1 MKLFTI
7 FCTYLFSLVF
17 IAFGIL
23 IICFSLHLITPQN
36 ILDFLIETYN
46 SSFLYSRIAV
56 LLTGVLIILVSVS
69 FVQSV
74 LGKFQKEKTIAFT
87 TSQGQ
92 VTISLSAVEDL
103 IKRLTASMFDIK
115 DVRPDVIATKR
126 GLEISLRIV
135 LRSEV
140 NIPDLTMH
148 LQELVRT
155 KIQEVLGIEE
165 PISVKIHVAKI
176 TYSEEKRKKEEKRE
190 ETEPI
195 IPFAGYGR

>member
-7 FCTYLFSLVF
+7 FCTCLFSLVF

-23 IICFSLHLITPQN
+23 IICFSLYLITPQN
-36 ILDFLIETYN
+36 ISDFLIEIYD
-46 SSFLYSRIAV
+46 SPFFYSRIAV
-56 LLTGVLIILVSVS
+56 LLTGILIILISIS

-74 LGKFQKEKTIAFT
+74 FGKFQKEKTIAFT

-115 DVRPDVIATKR
+115 DVRPDVIATKK

-135 LRSEV
+135 LRSET

-148 LQELVRT
+148 LQEIVRT

-165 PISVKIHVAKI
+165 PISVKIHVVKI
-176 TYSEEKRKKEEKRE
+176 AYLEEKRKKEERKE
-190 ETEPI
+190 ETEPT

>member
-7 FCTYLFSLVF
+7 FCTYLFSLIF
-17 IAFGIL
+17 IVFGIF

-36 ILDFLIETYN
+36 ISDFLIEIYN
-46 SSFLYSRIAV
+46 LPFLYSRIAV
-56 LLTGVLIILVSVS
+56 LLIGVLINLISIS
-69 FVQSV
+69 FIQSV
-74 LGKFQKEKTIAFT
+74 LGGFQKEKTIAFT

-103 IKRLTASMFDIK
+103 IKRLTASIFDIK
-115 DVRPDVIATKR
+115 DVRADVIATKK
-126 GLEISLRIV
+126 GLEISLRIA

-140 NIPDLTMH
+140 SIPDLTMH
-148 LQELVRT
+148 LQELVCT
-155 KIQEVLGIEE
+155 KIQEILGIEE

-176 TYSEEKRKKEEKRE
+176 AYLEEKRKKEEKKE
-190 ETEPI
+190 ETEPV